1 MSSAPSAGR
10 SGRGHESDRTRRL
23 MGHVAPSRPAVSGW
37 MLLAGPETPTQP
49 ATAPALPPTTVPAT
63 AVPAT
68 TVPATASPATG
79 RSSDRRE
86 TIELRHDLA
95 LPPTGSQEPEERP
108 DSLRDPERA
117 IRDLLRHGGPR
128 MVFQPQLSLTR
139 LEVAGYEALA
149 RFPGDPEQDPER
161 WFRSAHAVGLG
172 EELEGRAVANA
183 LLTGSSRPQG
193 TLLAV
198 NVSPALLGSEILS
211 TCLPTDL
218 SGIEVE
224 LTEQEALQDPDLLR
238 WELSKLRERGA
249 RLAIDDVGAAHS
261 GLRRVM
267 DLRPDTVKLD
277 RHLVDGVASSS
288 SRTAVVRAVVEIAE
302 HIGATVCAEGVE
314 RLDDL
319 LVLADLDVALVQGR
333 LVAPPAGECGPVD
346 DLVVAACRN
355 SLQHSLSWPIGSPLG
370 AGPHRW
376 GTSATDLEDLLG
388 RLAEVREWEDLA
400 HLAPLGAQVVHCDAL
415 ALSLLCERG
424 QALQSLTCRS
434 GRTGAGARLNDRPT
448 ARACLDE
455 RRIIP
460 LHTGEQIP
468 NSEQQ
473 ILTGSGHS
481 GVLLV
486 PVNGHGRTMGL
497 LECYLTA
504 PVPWTRR
511 QIRQARVLAS
521 VIGPVAASLL
531 DRDPAADL
539 H

>member
-1 MSSAPSAGR
+1 
-10 SGRGHESDRTRRL
+10 
-23 MGHVAPSRPAVSGW
+23 
-37 MLLAGPETPTQP
+37 MLLAGPEPPAQP
-49 ATAPALPPTTVPAT
+49 PVAPVLPPTTAPT
-63 AVPAT
+63 AA
-68 TVPATASPATG
+68 
-79 RSSDRRE
+79 RSSGRGEAVGLRRG
-86 TIELRHDLA
+86 HA
-95 LPPTGSQEPEERP
+95 LPPAEPQEPEERP
-108 DSLRDPERA
+108 DCLRDPERA

-183 LLTGSSRPQG
+183 LLTGSSRPKG

-198 NVSPALLGSEILS
+198 NVSPALLGSEVLP

-218 SGIEVE
+218 DGIEIE

-249 RLAIDDVGAAHS
+249 HLAIDDVGAAHS

-267 DLRPDTVKLD
+267 DLRPDTIKLD

-288 SRTAVVRAVVEIAE
+288 SRTTVVRAVVEIAE

-319 LVLADLDVALVQGR
+319 LILADLDVALVQGR
-333 LVAPPAGECGPVD
+333 LVASPAEECGPVD

-355 SLQHSLSWPIGSPLG
+355 SLQRSLCWPIGSPLG
-370 AGPHRW
+370 TGHDPR

-388 RLAEVREWEDLA
+388 RLAEVRELEDLA

-415 ALSLLCERG
+415 ALSLLCESG
-424 QALQSLTCRS
+424 QALHPLICRN
-434 GRTGAGARLNDRPT
+434 GRSGAGARLSDRPA

-460 LHTGEQIP
+460 LNAGEQIP

-486 PVNGHGRTMGL
+486 PVNGHGRTLGL
-497 LECYLTA
+497 LECYLTTSA
-504 PVPWTRR
+504 PWTRR
-511 QIRQARVLAS
+511 QIRRARVLAS
-521 VIGPVAASLL
+521 VIGPVTASLL
-531 DRDPAADL
+531 DRNPAADL
-539 H
+539 R